1 MRRCLWHAKSAGN
14 SRHPNCI
21 DKIMGPSV
29 HGKYLN
35 FNYIQY
41 VENNYDILLSPKQE
55 NLLTAFHVFTQD

>member
-1 MRRCLWHAKSAGN
+1 
-14 SRHPNCI
+14 
-21 DKIMGPSV
+21 MGPSV

-41 VENNYDILLSPKQE
+41 MENNYDILLSPKQE